1 VQRSSYLRLAH
12 ASYALGDLQATFEFN
27 DLAAAASDDPD
38 DAEALHLNAEA
49 VRAWIVDGDAERA
62 IELHGRAAAADARA
76 GATVNQGI
84 ELFKR
89 ATLELRAGRVGAA
102 VEDARA
108 SVRLS
113 AAGNLRAFALGILA
127 LGLAEQGAV
136 DEAAAAAGE
145 AWREVEAEA
154 PIDRIEALEAGVAVL
169 AAAGRTS
176 EALAVLA
183 VADRERPATGWRR
196 DVHIA
201 FLLDRWRT
209 QATRSLDPVRVGLAE
224 RAAEELSVE
233 AAMALVLAPPPSAT
247 PGRDRHDRLGRR
259 APRTGLTTR
268 EVEVLALLGEG
279 RSDGEIAAE
288 LFISPKTASVHVAN
302 IKGKLGLSSRLE
314 IALRARELGL
324 TAGSTID
331 AGGRVH

>member
-1 VQRSSYLRLAH
+1 MSYLRLAH
-12 ASYALGDLQATFEFN
+12 AHYAMGDLLETARFNALAGEASQDPNDAEGLRLDSEATLVWAVDGNAERAAELHGLAA
-27 DLAAAASDDPD
+27 LAAA
-38 DAEALHLNAEA
+38 
-49 VRAWIVDGDAERA
+49 
-62 IELHGRAAAADARA
+62 RA
-76 GATVNQGI
+76 GTTNNQGI
-84 ELFKR
+84 SSFKR
-89 ATLELRAGRVGAA
+89 ALLELRAGNVAGGVDHARAA
-102 VEDARA
+102 VA
-108 SVRLS
+108 LL
-113 AAGNLRAFALGILA
+113 AAGNVRAFARGILA
-127 LGLAEQGAV
+127 LALAEQGVV
-136 DEAAAAAGE
+136 DEAHAAVGE

-154 PIDRIEALEAGVAVL
+154 PIDRIEALEAGVGVL

-183 VADRERPATGWRR
+183 VADRERPSTGWRR

-201 FLLDRWRT
+201 FLLDRWRA
-209 QATRSLDPVRVGLAE
+209 QATRSLDPVRIGLAE
-224 RAAEELSVE
+224 RAAAGLSVE
-233 AAMALVLAPPPSAT
+233 AAMELVLTTPSSAT
-247 PGRDRHDRLGRR
+247 PGRDRHDRLERR